1 MSDADRLRRAAAAKV
16 RRAPRDA
23 DTEAQRLRRNAE
35 AAAEAAVAA
44 ARKGIE
50 PVASVVPG
58 RAADAAPD
66 LDEEDDADGDLVAP
80 APDAEPKAGLLAR
93 VRSPSSV
100 ALLGDDPDAFL
111 VLHGDPDSGLEPED
125 EALYVIESIRDT
137 TFAPDPF
144 DDAPEA
150 RAVAL
155 APMVHGGPRAFG
167 LSRLPAEF
175 HALTGS
181 GKLDWLLSLP
191 DPRASIQ
198 ALPAEELV
206 FLLDEI
212 GLSDGPELFALAS
225 ARQLQVIVDLMAWRR
240 DDLDKRSFAHLLAV
254 AVAAGDEVVDRFLV
268 AQEDGVITSF
278 LFGHARI
285 FEGFEDAEEG
295 APQDWDVFSAPDGHM
310 QIAVDATDTAVGPIR
325 AIVDSLFRTSIERG
339 RRVLRALRWELP
351 MSLLEDLHET
361 RGRRLGDLGMM
372 PRDEAMELFAFVDP
386 DTARTE
392 IEQRLSGLGDVQP
405 ATLRPYLPDAET
417 DVPAER
423 TDLALRGA
431 PEPVFLAAAAAL
443 LPLAEAA
450 RVQTALCFAAYRL
463 QAALAEH
470 MADTEALQL
479 HARWALCTIDL
490 GLRFAARE
498 SVERGAVLLTTEP
511 VERLFAIGH
520 GQVVLL
526 HHRAVALR
534 RRLGGANRA
543 SMFDGADGA
552 IVRGLLRPL
561 PMWPARADELVAAA
575 AGSTS
580 AEKIRAAA
588 AAVKSPIADAEDDGT
603 SPFYGAGDGA
613 DDDDGLIDP
622 DEAQERADAAADEER
637 FDQERAER
645 AGMRPYESA
654 TELRVA
660 AEAMARLDAVLT
672 MLEFASDGSLAA
684 TLARIDLELE
694 ERAADIDISAMLAT
708 AVAWA
713 VLDGRPRLQP
723 LDGVALA
730 RLLAEAMEG
739 QVGQRS
745 VRADLRKAIARAV
758 LVLDGL
764 SDEGVA
770 GLERAIDAALDRIDA
785 ELGGLDPRGRV
796 DVRFIGNS
804 LLVRGR
810 GVDPTRN

>member
-1 MSDADRLRRAAAAKV
+1 MSDADRLRRAASAKV

-23 DTEAQRLRRNAE
+23 DSEAQRLRRNAD
-35 AAAEAAVAA
+35 AAAEAAAIAA
-44 ARKGIE
+44 ARRGGDVPAQAASA
-50 PVASVVPG
+50 PV
-58 RAADAAPD
+58 DAAHDPD
-66 LDEEDDADGDLVAP
+66 HELDEDDDAALLALDP
-80 APDAEPKAGLLAR
+80 EPPAGLMAR
-93 VRSPSSV
+93 VRSPSAV
-100 ALLGDDPDAFL
+100 ALLGDDDDSL
-111 VLHGDPDSGLEPED
+111 LILHGDPDSGLEPED
-125 EALYVIESIRDT
+125 EALFVIESVRET

-144 DDAPEA
+144 DDAPDA

-155 APMVHGGPRAFG
+155 APMVHGGERAFG

-212 GLSDGPELFALAS
+212 GLSDGAELFGLAS

-254 AVAAGDEVVDRFLV
+254 AVAAGDDVVDRFLV
-268 AQEDGVITSF
+268 AQEDGVLTSF
-278 LFGHARI
+278 LFGHCRI

-310 QIAVDATDTAVGPIR
+310 QIAVDAMDTAVGPIR
-325 AIVDSLFRTSIERG
+325 VIVDSLFRTSIERG

-361 RGRRLGDLGMM
+361 RGRRLGDLGML
-372 PRDEAMELFAFVDP
+372 PRDEAVEIFAFVDP
-386 DTARTE
+386 ETARGE

-405 ATLRPYLPDAET
+405 AMLRPYLPDAEP
-417 DVPAER
+417 DAPSER

-443 LPLAEAA
+443 LPVAEAA

-470 MADTEALQL
+470 MADTEALRL

-511 VERLFAIGH
+511 VERLFTIGH
-520 GQVVLL
+520 GQIVLL

-543 SMFDGADGA
+543 SLLDGADGA

-580 AEKIRAAA
+580 AEKIAAA
-588 AAVKSPIADAEDDGT
+588 AAAMKSPIADAEDDGT
-603 SPFYGAGDGA
+603 SPFYGSTDAS
-613 DDDDGLIDP
+613 DDDDGLLDP
-622 DEAQERADAAADEER
+622 DEAQERVDAAADEER

-654 TELRVA
+654 SELRVA
-660 AEAMARLDAVLT
+660 AEAMVRLDAVVT
-672 MLEFASDGSLAA
+672 MLEFASDGPISA
-684 TLARIDLELE
+684 TLAMIDVELE
-694 ERAADIDISAMLAT
+694 ERAGDIDISAMLAT

-730 RLLAEAMEG
+730 RLLADAMEG
-739 QVGQRS
+739 PPGQRH
-745 VRADLRKAIARAV
+745 VRADMRKAIARAV
-758 LVLDGL
+758 LLLDGL
-764 SDEGVA
+764 SDEAVA
-770 GLERAIDAALDRIDA
+770 GLEAAIGAALDRIDA
-785 ELGGLDPRGRV
+785 ELGGLDSRGRV
-796 DVRFIGNS
+796 DVRFIGSS

>member
-1 MSDADRLRRAAAAKV
+1 MSDADRLRRAASAKV

-23 DTEAQRLRRNAE
+23 DSEAERLRRNAE
-35 AAAEAAVAA
+35 AAAEAAAIAA
-44 ARKGIE
+44 ARKAGAAPVVPASAA
-50 PVASVVPG
+50 PVAVP
-58 RAADAAPD
+58 AADGEAPD
-66 LDEEDDADGDLVAP
+66 LDDEDGAEASAGPVEVAP
-80 APDAEPKAGLLAR
+80 LVRG
-93 VRSPSSV
+93 RSPSAV
-100 ALLGDDPDAFL
+100 ALLADDEALL
-111 VLHGDPDSGLEPED
+111 VLHGDPDSGLDAED
-125 EALYVIESIRDT
+125 EAQIVIESVRET
-137 TFAPDPF
+137 SFAPDPF

-150 RAVAL
+150 RAIAL

-167 LSRLPAEF
+167 LSRLPADF
-175 HALTGS
+175 HALPGA

-212 GLSDGPELFALAS
+212 GLSDGAELFGLAS
-225 ARQLQVIVDLMAWRR
+225 ARQLQVAVDLMAWRR
-240 DDLDKRSFAHLLAV
+240 DDLDKRAFAHLLAV

-285 FEGFEDAEEG
+285 FEGFEDAEQG
-295 APQDWDVFSAPDGHM
+295 APEDWDVFAAPDGHM
-310 QIAVDATDTAVGPIR
+310 QIAVDANDTAVGPIR
-325 AIVDSLFRTSIERG
+325 AIVESLFRTSVERG

-351 MSLLEDLHET
+351 MSLVEDLHDT
-361 RGRRLGDLGMM
+361 RSRRLGDLGMLS
-372 PRDEAMELFAFVDP
+372 RDEAFEIFAFVEP
-386 DTARTE
+386 EAARAE

-405 ATLRPYLPDAET
+405 ATLRPYLPDAAL
-417 DVPAER
+417 DVPSER

-443 LPLAEAA
+443 LPQAEAA

-470 MADTEALQL
+470 IADTEALQL

-490 GLRFAARE
+490 GLRFAARD
-498 SVERGAVLLTTEP
+498 SIERAAVLLTTEP
-511 VERLFAIGH
+511 VERLFGIGH

-543 SMFDGADGA
+543 GMLDGADGA

-561 PMWPARADELVAAA
+561 PMWPARADELAAAA

-580 AEKIRAAA
+580 PEKVAAA
-588 AAVKSPIADAEDDGT
+588 AAAAKSPIADAADEGAGSFFGASDGAEDDE
-603 SPFYGAGDGA
+603 A
-613 DDDDGLIDP
+613 LVDP
-622 DEAQERADAAADEER
+622 DEAEARAEAAADEER
-637 FDQERAER
+637 YDQERAER
-645 AGMRPYESA
+645 AGMRPYETVA
-654 TELRVA
+654 ELRVA
-660 AEAMARLDAVLT
+660 TEAIARLDAVLT
-672 MLEFASDGSLAA
+672 MLEVASDGPLST
-684 TLARIDLELE
+684 TLARLDLELD
-694 ERAADIDISAMLAT
+694 ERAGDIDVSAMLAT

-713 VLDGRPRLQP
+713 VLDGKPRLEP

-739 QVGQRS
+739 PSGQRR
-745 VRADLRKAIARAV
+745 VRGDLRKAIARAV
-758 LVLDGL
+758 LLIEGL
-764 SDEGVA
+764 SEEGGA
-770 GLERAIDAALDRIDA
+770 GLEAAIGAALDRIDA